1 MNHINYEQMDDK
13 QLKAYFLAHRQDRA
27 AFEAY
32 MDRIN
37 QKNLQ
42 VIIAEGEID
51 HLSFDEQV
59 KIIAEKLS
67 PSINNNHPKPE

>member
-1 MNHINYEQMDDK
+1 MNPINYEQMNDK
-13 QLKAYFLAHRQDRA
+13 QLKAYFLAHRHDKA

-51 HLSFDEQV
+51 HLPFDEQV

-67 PSINNNHPKPE
+67 PRINNDHPKPE